1 MKTPKAKELKK
12 DELKPIKKEP
22 GVAEEGKVG
31 KKSKT
36 KPNKKAIKVPKE
48 EVKAAVQESPK
59 KLSSKDLAKI
69 EKKKAKKQAQKLK
82 KQQNKQVAKDIKKE
96 PEASVKVEGKVIKK
110 EPESSAKVQGKAI
123 KKEKG
128 GAKTTTA
135 SPKPKDKVT
144 KKAKANNKKE
154 DGIKRERK
162 PEDEAATV
170 FVGNLPINTKRVQL
184 IKLFQPYGT
193 TQSIRLR
200 TAGGKQLF
208 KHKQRKAAGSLNA
221 YVVFANP
228 EIAQQA
234 LALNGTLFKENHLR
248 VTPAAKA
255 ESYGQGKDDQPNDKD
270 AKRTI
275 FVGSLKYSAN
285 EEKLREI
292 FSSCGE
298 IDYIRCLQE
307 GDKGCK
313 GVAYV
318 CFQKPDAVG
327 LALELNQTLLDDR
340 PINVERYQV
349 KKLGAKQVRD
359 AAAASAASST
369 PSKTKAKK
377 QNSAG
382 AKKRLDK
389 KKGKENGTAAK
400 ETKGAATGGQKK
412 KSEYRGVKVDG
423 IKKAKKPKKKTNDQ
437 QTALAKKI
445 APKQKS

>member
-1 MKTPKAKELKK
+1 MKTPKAKESTKA
-12 DELKPIKKEP
+12 ELKPVKQEP
-22 GVAEEGKVG
+22 GVAEEGKVV
-31 KKSKT
+31 
-36 KPNKKAIKVPKE
+36 KKAKNKPQKKAVKLPKE
-48 EVKAAVQESPK
+48 EVTAAVQESPK
-59 KLSSKDLAKI
+59 KLSAKDLAKI

-82 KQQNKQVAKDIKKE
+82 KQQNKLSAKDKKE
-96 PEASVKVEGKVIKK
+96 PETTSKVE
-110 EPESSAKVQGKAI
+110 EKAI
-123 KKEKG
+123 KKEK
-128 GAKTTTA
+128 KQEETKPA
-135 SPKPKDKVT
+135 SKEKPKS
-144 KKAKANNKKE
+144 KAKANNKKE
-154 DGIKRERK
+154 DGVKRERN
-162 PEDEAATV
+162 PADEAATV

-184 IKLFQPYGT
+184 VKLFQQYGVV
-193 TQSIRLR
+193 QSIRLR

-208 KHKQRKAAGSLNA
+208 KHKQRKGAGSLNA
-221 YVVFANP
+221 YVVLQNS

-234 LALNGTLFKENHLR
+234 LALNGTEFKEHHLR

-255 ESYGQGKDDQPNDKD
+255 EAYAKGQDQQPNDAD

-298 IDYIRCLQE
+298 IDYIRCLQD

-349 KKLGAKQVRD
+349 KKLGAKQIRD
-359 AAAASAASST
+359 AAAASAASSVS
-369 PSKTKAKK
+369 SKAKAKK
-377 QNSAG
+377 QNSTG

-389 KKGKENGTAAK
+389 KKGKENGTPAK
-400 ETKGAATGGQKK
+400 QAATGGQKK

-423 IKKAKKPKKKTNDQ
+423 IKKAKKPKKKSNDQ

-445 APKQKS
+445 APKPKS

>member
-1 MKTPKAKELKK
+1 MKTPKAKESEKA
-12 DELKPIKKEP
+12 ELKPIKKEP
-22 GVAEEGKVG
+22 GVVEDGKVT
-31 KKSKT
+31 KKSKA
-36 KPNKKAIKVPKE
+36 KPKKKAVKVPKD
-48 EVKAAVQESPK
+48 EVKAAVQDSPK
-59 KLSSKDLAKI
+59 KLSAKDLAKI

-82 KQQNKQVAKDIKKE
+82 KQQNKLEPKEIKKE
-96 PEASVKVEGKVIKK
+96 PETQGKVEDKAIIKEKAEDKPTTVPKAKAKGKV
-110 EPESSAKVQGKAI
+110 A
-123 KKEKG
+123 
-128 GAKTTTA
+128 
-135 SPKPKDKVT
+135 
-144 KKAKANNKKE
+144 KKAKANNKNEGVKW
-154 DGIKRERK
+154 ERN
-162 PEDEAATV
+162 PADEASTV

-184 IKLFQPYGT
+184 VKLFQPYGLV
-193 TQSIRLR
+193 QSIRLR

-208 KHKQRKAAGSLNA
+208 KHKQRKVAGSLNA
-221 YVVFANP
+221 YVVLQNP

-234 LALNGTLFKENHLR
+234 LSLNGTEFKENHLR

-255 ESYGQGKDDQPNDKD
+255 EGFGQGADQQPSDKD

-275 FVGSLKYSAN
+275 FVGSLKYSAT
-285 EEKLREI
+285 EEQLREI

-298 IDYIRCLQE
+298 IDYIRCLQD

-359 AAAASAASST
+359 AAAASAASKTS
-369 PSKTKAKK
+369 SKTKAKN

-389 KKGKENGTAAK
+389 KKGKENGSSKK
-400 ETKGAATGGQKK
+400 EGATPGQKK

-423 IKKAKKPKKKTNDQ
+423 IKKAKKPKKKSNDQ

>member
-1 MKTPKAKELKK
+1 MKTPKPKESIKA
-12 DELKPIKKEP
+12 ELKPIKKEP
-22 GVAEEGKVG
+22 GVAEEGKVVKKG
-31 KKSKT
+31 KSK
-36 KPNKKAIKVPKE
+36 PKKKVVKVTKE
-48 EVKAAVQESPK
+48 EVKNAVQESPK
-59 KLSSKDLAKI
+59 KLSEIDLAKI

-82 KQQNKQVAKDIKKE
+82 KQQNKQLPKEVKKE
-96 PEASVKVEGKVIKK
+96 PETPIKVEGKVVKK
-110 EPESSAKVQGKAI
+110 ETTETKSAAKENPKA
-123 KKEKG
+123 
-128 GAKTTTA
+128 
-135 SPKPKDKVT
+135 KVT
-144 KKAKANNKKE
+144 KKAKANNKNE
-154 DGIKRERK
+154 EGVKRERN
-162 PEDEAATV
+162 PADEAATV

-184 IKLFQPYGT
+184 VKLFQPYGVV
-193 TQSIRLR
+193 QSIRLR

-208 KHKQRKAAGSLNA
+208 KHKQRKGAGSLNA
-221 YVVFANP
+221 YVVLQNA
-228 EIAQQA
+228 EIAKQA
-234 LALNGTLFKENHLR
+234 LALNGSEFKENHLR

-255 ESYGQGKDDQPNDKD
+255 ESYAQGQDQQPNDTD

-327 LALELNQTLLDDR
+327 LALELNETLLDDR

-369 PSKTKAKK
+369 SSKTKAKK

-400 ETKGAATGGQKK
+400 ETNTAGTGQKK

-423 IKKAKKPKKKTNDQ
+423 IKKAKKPKKKSNDQ

-445 APKQKS
+445 APKPKS

>member
-1 MKTPKAKELKK
+1 MKTPKAKESENA
-12 DELKPIKKEP
+12 ELKPIKKEP
-22 GVAEEGKVG
+22 SVVEDGKVT
-31 KKSKT
+31 KKSKA
-36 KPNKKAIKVPKE
+36 KPKKKTVKVPKD

-59 KLSSKDLAKI
+59 KLSAKDLAKI
-69 EKKKAKKQAQKLK
+69 EKKKAKKQSQKLK
-82 KQQNKQVAKDIKKE
+82 KQQNKLAAKEVKTE
-96 PEASVKVEGKVIKK
+96 PEAPVKVEGKAIKMEKVEK
-110 EPESSAKVQGKAI
+110 EPTTTSP
-123 KKEKG
+123 KEK
-128 GAKTTTA
+128 
-135 SPKPKDKVT
+135 PKGKVS
-144 KKAKANNKKE
+144 KKAKANANNKDE
-154 DGIKRERK
+154 EGVKRIRN
-162 PEDEAATV
+162 PEEEASTV

-184 IKLFQPYGT
+184 VKLFQPYGLV
-193 TQSIRLR
+193 QSIRLR

-208 KHKQRKAAGSLNA
+208 KHKQRKVAGSLNA
-221 YVVFANP
+221 YVVLQNP

-234 LALNGTLFKENHLR
+234 LALNGTEFKENHLR
-248 VTPAAKA
+248 VTPASMA
-255 ESYGQGKDDQPNDKD
+255 EKFGQGKDQQPSDKD

-275 FVGSLKYSAN
+275 FVGSLKYSAT
-285 EEKLREI
+285 EEQLREI

-298 IDYIRCLQE
+298 IDYIRCLQD

-359 AAAASAASST
+359 AAAASTASKTS
-369 PSKTKAKK
+369 SKTKAKN

-389 KKGKENGTAAK
+389 KKGKETGNVKK
-400 ETKGAATGGQKK
+400 EGAPTGQKK

-423 IKKAKKPKKKTNDQ
+423 IKKAKKPKKKSNDL